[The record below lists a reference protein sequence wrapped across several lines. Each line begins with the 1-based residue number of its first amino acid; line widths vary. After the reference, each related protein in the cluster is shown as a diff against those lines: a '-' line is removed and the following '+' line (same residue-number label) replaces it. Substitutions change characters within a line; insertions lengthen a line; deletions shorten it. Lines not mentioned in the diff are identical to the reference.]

1 LTIRTKGTLEHLY
14 LSTAMLFSMPKQE
27 KTQANKTDNIA
38 DRQIGEP
45 RKKTT
50 TVTQRV

>member
-1 LTIRTKGTLEHLY
+1 
-14 LSTAMLFSMPKQE
+14 MLFSMPKQE

-50 TVTQRV
+50 TVTQRVWKWHSGVDIHGA